1 MWMNLRYP
9 HLLMGPFSINISFC
23 LYRYFVIIS
32 GGGDAGRADQRF
44 LLSVSQRVMRITQ
57 LNRRLWSEL
66 RRYVNLF
73 EPLTLIL
80 DEWKHESVLRRSKEF
95 YGARGGS

>member
-32 GGGDAGRADQRF
+32 GGGKSPYFGFADVNENNAAG
-44 LLSVSQRVMRITQ
+44 SQFMVGTTT
-57 LNRRLWSEL
+57 
-66 RRYVNLF
+66 VT
-73 EPLTLIL
+73 EPL
-80 DEWKHESVLRRSKEF
+80 
-95 YGARGGS
+95 

>member
-23 LYRYFVIIS
+23 LYRYFVTIS

-44 LLSVSQRVMRITQ
+44 FTFSFATSHENNVAESPFMVGTTT
-57 LNRRLWSEL
+57 
-66 RRYVNLF
+66 VC
-73 EPLTLIL
+73 EPL
-80 DEWKHESVLRRSKEF
+80 
-95 YGARGGS
+95 

>member
-32 GGGDAGRADQRF
+32 GGGNAGRADQRF
-44 LLSVSQRVMRITQ
+44 FTFGFVASHENNAAESPFMVGTTTVCD
-57 LNRRLWSEL
+57 RLPTSDF
-66 RRYVNLF
+66 N
-73 EPLTLIL
+73 
-80 DEWKHESVLRRSKEF
+80 S
-95 YGARGGS
+95 